1 MVRTA
6 FSPPGGRVWHG
17 PGGRGARQLGVM
29 PRIAGSVRARP
40 RCSLAWTNRSGLK
53 MIMSNRYLSAMSR
66 STAPISEPGRI
77 FRHGRHLLAAQPAAR
92 RADRHPDLRIA
103 ADPLD
108 LAGGGVGLHQ
118 EPAVP
123 LDEPHRGGDAPAVA
137 LVAGDTEV
145 PAAEHGR
152 GGGRLIG
159 RPADTASFMV
169 SACAPARRRSSGGS
183 PGEGPGRD
191 SRLAGGLP
199 ARRTERIV
207 GSVTAMSRP
216 GDGREPPLCA
226 GAVVAVDH
234 WIGRRRL
241 STPASASSSSTA
253 RS

>member
-1 MVRTA
+1 
-6 FSPPGGRVWHG
+6 
-17 PGGRGARQLGVM
+17 M

-77 FRHGRHLLAAQPAAR
+77 SATAGTCSPRQPAAR

-152 GGGRLIG
+152 GGGRL
-159 RPADTASFMV
+159 DTAGVQTLLRSWFQ
-169 SACAPARRRSSGGS
+169 PAHR
-183 PGEGPGRD
+183 PVVVPVAEVPAKVP
-191 SRLAGGLP
+191 AGIP
-199 ARRTERIV
+199 AWP
-207 GSVTAMSRP
+207 AAYRP
-216 GDGREPPLCA
+216 GGPAHRRVRNSNVAARGR
-226 GAVVAVDH
+226 
-234 WIGRRRL
+234 
-241 STPASASSSSTA
+241 S
-253 RS
+253 